1 MIVTAKPDYE
11 STNVPDQAWRL
22 WFHELVISWKFQLV
36 ITISIMLNMIQ
47 MAMLHEDQSKSF
59 SWFIEFTNYIFTII
73 FIVEA
78 ILKLIAFGKSYFK
91 NSWNKFDFFVVV
103 ASIFDVLLKFLEK
116 VISGGFLTVAP

>member
-11 STNVPDQAWRL
+11 STNIPDQAWRT
-22 WFHELVISWKFQLV
+22 WFHELVTSPKFQWT

-59 SWFIEFTNYIFTII
+59 NWFMEFTNYIFTII

-91 NSWNKFDFFVVV
+91 NGWNKFDFFVVV
-103 ASIFDVLLKFLEK
+103 ASIFDVLLKFLER
-116 VISGGFLTVAP
+116 VFSGGFLAVAP